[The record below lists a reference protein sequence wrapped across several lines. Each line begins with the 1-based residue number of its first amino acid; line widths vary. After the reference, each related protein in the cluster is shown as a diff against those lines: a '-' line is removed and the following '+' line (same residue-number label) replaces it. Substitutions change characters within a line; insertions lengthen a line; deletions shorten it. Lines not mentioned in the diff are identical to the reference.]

1 MTLQEAINIS
11 MLDEELLTEGNRL
24 KALLLA
30 GLLGLSGLSGKA
42 FANTNQQPQKVEQ
55 AVKKQTPLKVKKI
68 QDGVYATVLPNGKIM
83 AVMSG
88 KWFIFSSDMERQEAS
103 GFEGNYNFVGNLAK
117 DYARAATAL
126 FSAANKALQ

>member
-11 MLDEELLTEGNRL
+11 TLDEELLTEGNRL

-30 GLLGLSGLSGKA
+30 GLLGLSGLTGKA

-103 GFEGNYNFVGNLAK
+103 GFEGNYNFAGNLAK